1 MYEITCPEKHKYKSA
16 ILTAMT
22 RDKRT
27 IKFTKPVV
35 SDKEGLQ
42 LATPEIVAKYIAKR
56 LKTDVIADLGCGIG
70 GQVIFF
76 AQECRKVYAVER
88 NPQKLE
94 YARQNCKLYGVS
106 NVEFIHSDALSE
118 SVKAR
123 VSDSSIIFSDPAR
136 PLAEKERTLENLE
149 PSITGILKMYPD
161 VTREFAFHAP
171 PQISP
176 ERLTFDCEREYISLH
191 GQLSRLT
198 LYFGSLRHCERS
210 AVVLPGEARLC
221 SSDAPEIK
229 KGSLQTYAYEPE
241 PSVAKAGL
249 LNELAQTIAEAG
261 REIFFYK
268 GDERRILL
276 TSYELVESPFF
287 KDRYRVIGIA
297 ERDIAKLKEVLRAE
311 NARNAVLRLDVEP
324 EEYWDF
330 RKKLEEGLK
339 GSRTLHLFGFGGEVI
354 ICEKIKKL

>member
-1 MYEITCPEKHKYKSA
+1 
-16 ILTAMT
+16 MT

-27 IKFTKPVV
+27 IKFSKPVA

-94 YARQNCKLYGVS
+94 YARQNCALYGVN
-106 NVEFIHSDALSE
+106 NVEFILGDALSE

-123 VSDSSIIFSDPAR
+123 VSDSNVIFSDPAR
-136 PLAEKERTLENLE
+136 PLAEKERTLENLD

-161 VTREFAFHAP
+161 VTQDFAFHAP

-176 ERLTFDCEREYISLH
+176 ERLVFDCEREYLSLH
-191 GQLSRLT
+191 GQLNRLT
-198 LYFGSLRHCERS
+198 LYFGTLKQCERS
-210 AVVLPGEARLC
+210 AVVLPVGARLC
-221 SSDAPEIK
+221 SFDAPGIK
-229 KGSLQTYAYEPE
+229 TASLQAYVYEPE
-241 PSVAKAGL
+241 PSIAKAGL

-268 GDERRILL
+268 GDERRTLL
-276 TSYELVESPFF
+276 TSYEPVESPFF
-287 KDRYRVIGIA
+287 KDRYRVVGIA
-297 ERDIAKLKEVLRAE
+297 ERDIAKLKEILRAE

-339 GSRTLHLFGFGGEVI
+339 GSRTLHLFGFGEEII
-354 ICEKIKKL
+354 ICEKIK